1 MQTKRICLW
10 SSPRNIST
18 AMMYSFA
25 QRPDTIVFDEPLY
38 AHYLRV
44 TGIDHPGKEEVI
56 ASQEQDGEKVV
67 EKIILAEYDKPVVF
81 FKQMTHHLIELN
93 EAFLGKVYNII
104 FIRDPKQ
111 IITSYAQVRPHV
123 TMQDIGIEK
132 QWHLFNHLKEN
143 NYHFAVLDSN
153 EILKDA
159 QKVLN
164 NLCASLSIPFY
175 EEMLHWPRGPKP
187 EDGVWAKYWY
197 SNVHQSSGFE
207 KQVTSNRLLPE
218 YLLPLYNRS
227 KKYYDLLYQYS
238 IKA

>member
-1 MQTKRICLW
+1 MLMITASSCGKEDSLIVNFRDLIMQTKRICLW

-67 EKIILAEYDKPVVF
+67 EKIILAEYNKPVVF

-123 TMQDIGIEK
+123 TMQDIGMEK
-132 QWHLFNHLKEN
+132 Q
-143 NYHFAVLDSN
+143 
-153 EILKDA
+153 
-159 QKVLN
+159 
-164 NLCASLSIPFY
+164 
-175 EEMLHWPRGPKP
+175 
-187 EDGVWAKYWY
+187 
-197 SNVHQSSGFE
+197 
-207 KQVTSNRLLPE
+207 
-218 YLLPLYNRS
+218 
-227 KKYYDLLYQYS
+227 
-238 IKA
+238 